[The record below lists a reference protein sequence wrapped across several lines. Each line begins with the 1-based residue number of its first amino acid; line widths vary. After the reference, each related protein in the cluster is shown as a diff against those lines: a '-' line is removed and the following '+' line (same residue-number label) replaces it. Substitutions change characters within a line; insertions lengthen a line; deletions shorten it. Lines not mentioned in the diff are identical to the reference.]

1 MSKLG
6 RVIQRRRQN
15 RRLSIQPPVPQE
27 TGDTILEKKNGDTA
41 PEEWQPSEIPKN
53 ELLMAETAT
62 SFKELTEICDGLKQA
77 SLERGGSYASDATR
91 AMRMDLSSYR
101 AAHEKGLRGLT
112 VKSWTRYAEFF
123 GINFEWL
130 MGGNRKNH
138 DSVGT
143 SLDFP
148 VADEDFEL
156 VLRHFWTHL
165 DAEKRRKLIQVAAGL
180 VDGCTEEHHGYTE
193 T

>member
-15 RRLSIQPPVPQE
+15 RRLSIQPPVSQE
-27 TGDTILEKKNGDTA
+27 IGYTALEEENGGTA
-41 PEEWQPSEIPKN
+41 LEEN
-53 ELLMAETAT
+53 YELLTVETDT
-62 SFKELTEICDGLKQA
+62 SFKEPTEICDGLKQA
-77 SLERGGSYASDATR
+77 SLERGGTNASAR

-101 AAHEKGLRGLT
+101 ATHEKVSRGLT

-130 MGGNRKNH
+130 KGANSKNH
-138 DSVGT
+138 HLVGT